1 MKTQMIAA
9 VAVAGFA
16 GLATAGGSHTFD
28 LSGLGVDGGYST
40 NFFTFAHDFGGA
52 GTVTGISWDISYTPA
67 SPSWASELV
76 ISVDA
81 DGGFADFSMAD
92 YGAPDTST
100 PFASAAS
107 EALSIASSDGMVFLT
122 LWDSFQDGAVFPDLV
137 FDSGSSVTITFVP
150 APGAMA
156 VLGLGGLVAGRR
168 RR

>member
-76 ISVDA
+76 ISVDT